1 MVYITGDTHG
11 DFDRFIAFAVR
22 MKPTKNDTMIV
33 LGDAG
38 LNYYKGKR
46 DRENK
51 KFVSSFP
58 FVTFCIHGN
67 HEIRPADI
75 SSYKTKEYC
84 GGIVWYE
91 EEFPNILFAKDG
103 EVYSFDGYKCIVIG
117 GAYSVDKHYRLANGW
132 SWFST
137 EQPSDEI
144 KQYVEAQLKKYD
156 NKIDII
162 LSHTC
167 PKKYEPTEVFLV
179 GLDQSLVDKST
190 EEWLDKIEKT
200 TFYKKWYCGHF
211 HTRKK
216 IDKLQFMF
224 EDFDVLSLK

>member
-1 MVYITGDTHG
+1 MLKKTCIDIMTNGMCWQ
-11 DFDRFIAFAVR
+11 I
-22 MKPTKNDTMIV
+22 
-33 LGDAG
+33 DAG

-46 DRENK
+46 DKETK
-51 KFVSSFP
+51 KFVNSFP

-75 SSYKTKEYC
+75 SSYKTKEFC

-103 EVYSFDGYKCIVIG
+103 EIYSFDGYKCIAIG

-137 EQPSDEI
+137 EQPSEEI
-144 KQYVEAQLKKYD
+144 KQYVEAQLKKHD

-179 GLDQSLVDKST
+179 GLDQCLVDKTT
-190 EEWLDKIEKT
+190 EEWLDKIEQN